1 MLEVVVNLFGIFLVP
16 AILGI
21 LGLYGLWNRG
31 NNGLTVF
38 AAMMAT
44 SNLYLIVTIVILI
57 LAGKL
62 G

>member
-1 MLEVVVNLFGIFLVP
+1 MIEVNLFSIFTVP
-16 AILGI
+16 VILGI

-38 AAMMAT
+38 AAMMAA